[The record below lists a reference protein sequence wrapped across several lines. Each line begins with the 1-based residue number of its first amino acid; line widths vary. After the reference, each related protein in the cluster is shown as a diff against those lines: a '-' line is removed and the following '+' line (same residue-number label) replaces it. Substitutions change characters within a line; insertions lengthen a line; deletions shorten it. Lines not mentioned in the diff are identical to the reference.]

1 VFANRRISL
10 RKDLAKVATN
20 ALRLVV
26 LLALV
31 GCLPF
36 PLGDPKKSQVDPKL
50 CGYWASTSDSGDEK
64 ELVALLPFDQHTY
77 VLEDLKLKKQDDKW
91 QPQGPPQLFK
101 AWLTQVRGQQFMTL
115 EYLQQ
120 RLPGNTDQKV
130 YPVLRLTTATDG
142 LQVRLVKS
150 DFEPMKNVKSS
161 ADVEAVISKEL
172 DNPDLYS
179 GEGPK
184 FRRLDPDKDKEMIQ
198 LIAAS

>member
-1 VFANRRISL
+1 MRNHIG
-10 RKDLAKVATN
+10 KVATM
-20 ALRLVV
+20 ALTISV

-36 PLGDPKKSQVDPKL
+36 PLGDPEKSQVDSKL
-50 CGYWASTSDSGDEK
+50 AGYWAATSDSGDEK

-101 AWLTQVRGQQFMTL
+101 AWLTKVRGQQFMTL

-130 YPVLRLTTATDG
+130 YPLLRLTTATDG

-150 DFEPMKNVKSS
+150 DFEPMKNAKSN
-161 ADVEAVISKEL
+161 ADVEAVISREL

-179 GEGPK
+179 GDGPK

-198 LIAAS
+198 LLAAS